1 MKNHIIA
8 LSAIMLLS
16 TLSGAHAAT
25 MEDKPMTTEMKQA
38 MPATGSKSM
47 TKQDVTGAAN
57 PTMMPAT
64 DKGMTMGTKEKAQK
78 MQIKKEKKQ
87 HGAMKESS
95 KMAPAAPMMNKAK
108 AADTMGTM
116 QPEVKESM
124 RP

>member
-16 TLSGAHAAT
+16 SLSGVHAAT
-25 MEDKPMTTEMKQA
+25 MEDKPMPMEMKQT
-38 MPATGSKSM
+38 MPATGSESM
-47 TKQDVTGAAN
+47 TKQEATGAAN

-64 DKGMTMGTKEKAQK
+64 NKGATMVTKEKTQK
-78 MQIKKEKKQ
+78 MQGKKEKVQ

-95 KMAPAAPMMNKAK
+95 KMAPAAPMMDKGK

-116 QPEVKESM
+116 QSETKESM
-124 RP
+124 KP